1 MKTRIKC
8 REILVDCSTKV
19 SEKLKE
25 DPQTEYSVVLK
36 HCEKTIFINYRL
48 RRREILDKNYY
59 TSSVNTQQKI
69 YQKEGKPHKAIKAH
83 TIIFVG
89 RTRKENLHAK
99 SEFKN

>member
-36 HCEKTIFINYRL
+36 YCEKTIFINYRL
-48 RRREILDKNYY
+48 RRREILDKN
-59 TSSVNTQQKI
+59 
-69 YQKEGKPHKAIKAH
+69 
-83 TIIFVG
+83 
-89 RTRKENLHAK
+89 
-99 SEFKN
+99 